1 MQSPSP
7 LTPQLITLVV
17 SHFQAYR
24 WIDACLQHAQSLHL
38 VHCAQN
44 GHLIFS
50 FSRRM
55 CLIVANLC
63 KITKENHERERRPDL
78 IWHGFFPLYSLF
90 MQKNDCRSFYFFSLM
105 YRVKFAIHW
114 LLDSSFLIYFI
125 VIGFYIHSNPIAK

>member
-44 GHLIFS
+44 GYLIFS

-63 KITKENHERERRPDL
+63 KITKENHEREKRPDS
-78 IWHGFFPLYSLF
+78 IWHGFFLYILF
-90 MQKNDCRSFYFFSLM
+90 LCRKMIVDLSIFSL
-105 YRVKFAIHW
+105 VVN
-114 LLDSSFLIYFI
+114 LLSIGCWIAVFSSILL
-125 VIGFYIHSNPIAK
+125 

>member
-44 GHLIFS
+44 GYLIFS

-63 KITKENHERERRPDL
+63 KITKENHERERRPDS
-78 IWHGFFPLYSLF
+78 IWHGFFLYILF
-90 MQKNDCRSFYFFSLM
+90 LCRKMIVDLSIFALVLNLLSIGCWIAVFSS
-105 YRVKFAIHW
+105 I
-114 LLDSSFLIYFI
+114 LL
-125 VIGFYIHSNPIAK
+125 